1 MAHADRPTQIS
12 EILETIRTEFPA
24 DMAASLETYLTDLE
38 SRQPDRPAHI
48 TAILKMIGSEHMT
61 VMGTSLEAYITVL
74 EAGQRTIPSSKGA
87 KSRGPERMYWHG
99 VERARQRRERALRK
113 YK

>member
-1 MAHADRPTQIS
+1 MTHADRPTNIE
-12 EILETIRTEFPA
+12 EILETIRTEFPE
-24 DMAASLETYLTDLE
+24 DMVASLETYLADLE

-48 TAILKMIGSEHMT
+48 TTILKMIGSEQMT
-61 VMGTSLEAYITVL
+61 VMGTSLETYIAVL
-74 EAGQRTIPSSKGA
+74 EAKQRMIASIKGA
-87 KSRGPERMYWHG
+87 RSRDPGRMYWHG